1 MLILLFLKEH
11 GKDLQKVGYKKDTI
25 RGISWIG
32 SFRIVTRAISFLR
45 TAILA
50 RFLSPLDFGMFG
62 IATLVLAFLEIIT
75 ETGINIILVQKKEK
89 IDEYIDTAWVTS
101 IARGFLIFLV
111 IFFSTPFIVS
121 FFNEDRAIQ
130 LLYIISLVPLI
141 RGFINP
147 SVAKFVKDLDFKKEF
162 IYRTSIFAV
171 ESIATL
177 LVVVLTHNIYGLVF
191 GLLVGALF
199 EVLLSF
205 VIIRPLPKFKF
216 EKEKLLEIVGKGKW
230 LTATGVLQYLYQ
242 NIDDVFVAKLVSVS
256 SFGLYDMAY
265 RISMLPI
272 TEVSDVIG
280 RVTFPV
286 FVKMNDEKERL
297 QKAYLKSLL
306 IIFALVTPMG
316 IIFYLFPTEIIVI
329 LLGSHWLE
337 AAKVL
342 QVLAFFGVSR
352 ALTQSTIAPLYA
364 LEKQDAITKISILNL
379 IALLIFIYPLT
390 RMFGIVG
397 AAYAALLANTISIP
411 YIFYVVRK
419 HLF

>member
-1 MLILLFLKEH
+1 M
-11 GKDLQKVGYKKDTI
+11 GYKRDTI

-32 SFRIVTRAISFLR
+32 SFRIVTRAISFIR

-101 IARGFLIFLV
+101 IVRGFLIFLI
-111 IFFSTPFIVS
+111 IFFSTPYIVS
-121 FFNEDRAIQ
+121 FFNEYRATQ

-162 IYRTSIFAV
+162 IYRTSIFAI

-177 LVVVLTHNIYGLVF
+177 LVVVLTQNIYGLVF

-199 EVLLSF
+199 EVFLSF

-216 EKEKLLEIVGKGKW
+216 EKGKLIEIIGKGKW

-242 NIDDVFVAKLVSVS
+242 NIDDVFVAKIVNVS

-297 QKAYLKSLL
+297 QRAYLKSLL
-306 IIFALVTPMG
+306 IICALVTPMG
-316 IIFYLFPTEIIVI
+316 IIFYLFPTQIIAI
-329 LLGSHWLE
+329 LLGNHWLE

-379 IALLIFIYPLT
+379 IALLILIYPFT
-390 RMFGIVG
+390 ITFGVVG
-397 AAYAALLANTISIP
+397 AGYAALLANIISIP
-411 YIFYVVRK
+411 YIFYIVRK
-419 HLF
+419 YLF